1 MRNNA
6 HLYEEI
12 LEFNF
17 MNAPYNIE
25 YNRTC
30 PTCNNSFVSNH
41 LNRRYCSAKCKNFK
55 NNSKSRLIRQET
67 IDVVTIL
74 QKNRHILNSF
84 TNNSLVLVEQLMGL
98 GFNFSYHTHHQKQLD
113 GSSIVCIY
121 DYGYVFTQSKT
132 EVKIL
137 KLT

>member
-1 MRNNA
+1 
-6 HLYEEI
+6 
-12 LEFNF
+12 

-25 YNRTC
+25 YNCTC
-30 PTCNNSFVSNH
+30 PTCNNVFVSNH

-74 QKNRHILNSF
+74 QKNRHILNRF
-84 TNNSLVLVEQLMGL
+84 THNSLTSVEQLKGL
-98 GFNFSYHTHHQKQLD
+98 GFNFFYHTHQQKQLD